1 MAFIRDYLKNRILV
15 QGQGGREVFPRC
27 GTSRCFIPR
36 LWVATGGILKYFEDW
51 NRAPNVEI
59 GPKDI
64 FEMASKYLLTLLL
77 LLIPAAGWCLD
88 LTYDLKVN
96 IDPARREFSGTGLI
110 HSTNPA
116 EFSLS
121 VAGLQDVRI
130 NNRPVTPDGHQQ
142 IAVHLASGEKA
153 RITYKAVFRKNS
165 RQRFIDREHVFLSG
179 GWYPQP
185 DTPVRYRLSVT
196 LPENFVAVGASEA
209 VSRHTRSGNTTFDFH
224 FDNPL
229 DGLYLAA
236 SSRFVVHTESH
247 GGIAIETYFFKE
259 DAALAD
265 TYIQYT
271 KKYLDMYA
279 AMLTPYPYRRFAIV
293 ENILPTGYSM
303 PTFTLLGQSVVKLP
317 FIVRTSLG
325 HEILHQW
332 FGNSIYIDHTQ
343 GNWAEGLTNYLADHH
358 YAAIEGRGPA
368 YRKQIMLNYQAYV
381 NPDNAMPVSH
391 FTSRRTRTE
400 AAIGYGKAAMIF
412 HMLRR
417 RYGDKLFFTALRELI
432 HSHSFQEASWQDV
445 RRVFEKTTAANLED
459 FFTHWLDR
467 RDIPALTIENA
478 KLALDRGRLAL
489 SFTIE
494 QDGSPY
500 RLAVPVLVKTARSQH
515 ARVVATTAS
524 STEVLIPLDSAPV
537 EVIIDGEY
545 DIMRTLQPAEHPPIL
560 ADILG
565 SDNVFVAAAARQRS
579 VYKPLVDA
587 LGIPKAAWID
597 PDNVNFD
604 RLKTATLIIAGFT
617 NPLVNRFLG
626 GRRTPQDGLR
636 LEIYK
641 NPFAPEKRLMLVQ
654 AGSMDEARAVARKL
668 RHYGKYSTLAFQNGR
683 NTYKTTAASNAGMAV
698 LSQSQP
704 LVVRP
709 AKKETLADIIPEIRS
724 NQVIFVGEQH
734 DRLAHHLN
742 QLAVIQALH
751 TAGDE
756 IGVGME
762 MFQGPYQPAI
772 DAYLAGRIDEREFL
786 LQSEYYDRWR
796 YDYHLYK
803 PIIDYLKANQI
814 PLVALNVSGEISRQ
828 TGRQGLDSLSVEQRR
843 QVPEHL
849 DFTDD
854 LYREDLKQVFNL
866 HGSET
871 GLDEFNHFY
880 QAQTLWD
887 EAMASRAAAWMK
899 ANPDRKLVVLAGNG
913 HLRYKY
919 GIPQRLY
926 RRVAQPYAVI
936 VQDEDIEPGI
946 ADYVLFT
953 TPIEGIKSP
962 KLGIM
967 VTEQE
972 GALAVKSA
980 IEHGPAGK
988 AGLAAGDIITALAGH
1003 PIKTL
1008 ADLKIALFYTKH
1020 GDRVQVEINR
1030 GGAVLEKEVLLKA
1043 RPRHI
1048 SLPNK

>member
-1 MAFIRDYLKNRILV
+1 MAL
-15 QGQGGREVFPRC
+15 
-27 GTSRCFIPR
+27 
-36 LWVATGGILKYFEDW
+36 LKYLFT
-51 NRAPNVEI
+51 
-59 GPKDI
+59 
-64 FEMASKYLLTLLL
+64 SLLI
-77 LLIPAAGWCLD
+77 LIPAAGWCLD
-88 LTYDLKVN
+88 LTYDLKVK
-96 IDPARREFSGTGLI
+96 IDPESGEFSGTGLI
-110 HSTNPA
+110 HANEPA
-116 EFSLS
+116 EFNLS

-142 IAVHLASGEKA
+142 IAVHLASGSKA
-153 RITYKAVFRKNS
+153 RITYKASFKKEKSTHVY
-165 RQRFIDREHVFLSG
+165 IDREHVFLSG

-185 DTPVRYRLSVT
+185 DTPIRYRLAVT
-196 LPENFVAVGASEA
+196 LPENFVAVGASET
-209 VSRHTRSGNTTFDFH
+209 VSRQTHSGSTTFDFH
-224 FDNPL
+224 FENPL

-236 SSRFVVHTESH
+236 SSRFVVQKETH

-271 KKYLDMYA
+271 KKYLDMYT
-279 AMLTPYPYRRFAIV
+279 AMLTPYPFRRFAIV

-303 PTFTLLGQSVVKLP
+303 PTFTLLGRSVVKLP

-332 FGNSIYIDHTQ
+332 FGNSVYIDYSQ

-358 YAAIEGRGPA
+358 YAALEGRGPA

-381 NPDNAMPVSH
+381 DPDNAMPVSR
-391 FTSRRTRTE
+391 FTSRHNRAE
-400 AAIGYGKAAMIF
+400 AAIGYGKSAMIF

-417 RYGDKLFFTALRELI
+417 KYGDEVFFTALRELI
-432 HSHSFQEASWQDV
+432 RTHSFQEASWMDV
-445 RRVFEKTTAANLED
+445 RRAFEKTTAENLED
-459 FFTHWLDR
+459 FFAHWLDR
-467 RDIPALTIENA
+467 RDIPTLKVENA

-489 SFTIE
+489 SFAIVQSGT
-494 QDGSPY
+494 PY
-500 RLAVPVLVKTARSQH
+500 RLVLPIKVKTTRSQH
-515 ARVVATTAS
+515 ERVVTTSAS
-524 STEVLIPLDSAPV
+524 STEVLIPLDASPR
-537 EVIIDGEY
+537 EVVLDGEY
-545 DIMRTLQPAEHPPIL
+545 DIMRTVQPAERPPIL
-560 ADILG
+560 ADMLG
-565 SDNVFVAAAARQRS
+565 SDTVFVAAAARQRS

-597 PDNVNFD
+597 PDSVHFD
-604 RLKTATLIIAGFT
+604 RLKTSNLIIAGFT
-617 NPLVNRFLG
+617 NPLVDRFLG
-626 GRRTPQDGLR
+626 GRRTPPDGVR

-654 AGSMDEARAVARKL
+654 AASVDEARAVVRKL
-668 RHYGKYSTLAFQNGR
+668 RHYGKYSMLAFQNGR
-683 NTYKTTAASNAGMAV
+683 NTVKTTAGSNAGIPV
-698 LSQSQP
+698 LSQPQAVVVQP
-704 LVVRP
+704 Q
-709 AKKETLADIIPEIRS
+709 AKETLADIIPEIRS
-724 NQVIFVGEQH
+724 KQVIFVGEQH

-751 TAGDE
+751 TAGDK

-786 LQSEYYDRWR
+786 RQSEYYERWR

-814 PLVALNVSGEISRQ
+814 PVVALNVSGEISRQ
-828 TGRQGLDSLSVEQRR
+828 TGREGLDSLSAEQRR
-843 QVPEHL
+843 QVPAHL
-849 DFTDD
+849 DFSDD
-854 LYREDLKQVFNL
+854 RYRKDLKQVFNL

-871 GLDEFNHFY
+871 GLNEFNYFY

-887 EAMASRAAAWMK
+887 EAMASRAAAWME

-919 GIPQRLY
+919 GIPHRLF

-946 ADYVLFT
+946 ADFVLFT
-953 TPIEGIKSP
+953 TPIEGVKSP

-967 VTEQE
+967 VAEQE
-972 GALAVKSA
+972 GVLAIKNA

-988 AGLAAGDIITALAGH
+988 AGLTAGDIITALDGH
-1003 PIKTL
+1003 PINTL

-1020 GDRVQVEINR
+1020 GDRVRVKINR
-1030 GGAVLEKEVLLKA
+1030 DNAVLEKEVLLKA
-1043 RPRHI
+1043 RPKHI

>member
-1 MAFIRDYLKNRILV
+1 MTLL
-15 QGQGGREVFPRC
+15 
-27 GTSRCFIPR
+27 
-36 LWVATGGILKYFEDW
+36 
-51 NRAPNVEI
+51 
-59 GPKDI
+59 
-64 FEMASKYLLTLLL
+64 KYLLALALV
-77 LLIPAAGWCLD
+77 LIPTAGWCQG
-88 LTYDLKVN
+88 LTYDLQVN
-96 IDPARREFSGTGLI
+96 IHPKLKAFSGTGFI
-110 HSTNPA
+110 QSTEPA
-116 EFSLS
+116 EFTLT

-130 NNRPVTPDGHQQ
+130 NNRPVTPDGRQK
-142 IAVHLASGEKA
+142 IAVNLAGGDKA
-153 RITYKAVFRKNS
+153 RITYKAVLKKNS
-165 RQRFIDREHVFLSG
+165 LLGFIDREHVFLNG
-179 GWYPQP
+179 GWYPHP
-185 DTPVRYRLSVT
+185 DTPVRYRLAAT
-196 LPENFVAVGASEA
+196 LPENFIAVGASET
-209 VSRHTRSGNTTFDFH
+209 VSRQTHSGKTTFDFH

-229 DGLYLAA
+229 DGIYLAA
-236 SSRFVVHTESH
+236 SSRFVVQKETH
-247 GGIAIETYFFKE
+247 GNVAIETYFFKE

-271 KKYLDMYA
+271 KKYLDMYT

-303 PTFTLLGQSVVKLP
+303 PTFTLLWQSVVKLP

-332 FGNSIYIDHTQ
+332 FGNSIYIDHSQ

-358 YAAIEGRGPA
+358 YASLEGRGPA

-381 NPDNAMPVSH
+381 NPDNAMPVSR
-391 FTSRRTRTE
+391 FTNRRNRAE

-412 HMLRR
+412 HMLRHT
-417 RYGDKLFFTALRELI
+417 YGDEMFFTALRELI
-432 HSHSFQEASWQDV
+432 HSRSFQEASWMDV
-445 RRVFEKTTAANLED
+445 RMAFEKTTTENLED
-459 FFTHWLDR
+459 FFAHWLDR
-467 RDIPALTIENA
+467 RDIPAITIENA
-478 KLALDRGRLAL
+478 KLTLDRGRLAL
-489 SFTIE
+489 SFAIVQSGT
-494 QDGSPY
+494 PY
-500 RLAVPVLVKTARSQH
+500 RLALPVKVKTARSQH
-515 ARVVATTAS
+515 KRVVTITAS
-524 STEVLIPLDSAPV
+524 STEVLFSLDSAPI
-537 EVIIDGEY
+537 EVVIDGEY
-545 DIMRTLQPAEHPPIL
+545 DIMRKVQPAERPPIL

-565 SDNVFVAAAARQRS
+565 SQSVFVAAAARQRS

-597 PDNVNFD
+597 PDNVSFD
-604 RLKTATLIIAGFT
+604 RLKTTTLIIAGFT
-617 NPLVNRFLG
+617 NPLVSRFLG
-626 GRRTPQDGLR
+626 GRRTPRDGVR

-654 AGSMDEARAVARKL
+654 AVDVDEAKAVVRKL
-668 RHYGKYSTLAFQNGR
+668 RHYGKYSTLAFEKGR
-683 NTYKTTAASNAGMAV
+683 NTFKTTAASNAGMAV

-709 AKKETLADIIPEIRS
+709 EERETLADIIPEIRA

-734 DRLAHHLN
+734 DRMAHHLN

-751 TAGDE
+751 TAGDKV
-756 IGVGME
+756 GVGME

-786 LQSEYYDRWR
+786 RQSEYYERWR

-814 PLVALNVSGEISRQ
+814 PLVALNVSGKISRQ
-828 TGRQGLDSLSVEQRR
+828 TGREGLDSLSTEQRR
-843 QVPEHL
+843 QVPAHL
-849 DFTDD
+849 DFTNDRYRDD
-854 LYREDLKQVFNL
+854 LRQVFNL
-866 HGSET
+866 HSSDT
-871 GLDEFNHFY
+871 GLDEFSYFY

-919 GIPQRLY
+919 GIPQRLF

-946 ADYVLFT
+946 ADYILFT
-953 TPIEGIKSP
+953 TPIDGLKSP

-967 VTEQE
+967 VEEQE
-972 GALAVKSA
+972 DALVIKSA

-988 AGLAAGDIITALAGH
+988 AGLTDGDIITAVDGH

-1020 GDRVQVEINR
+1020 GDRIQIEINR
-1030 GGAVLEKEVLLKA
+1030 DSTMLEKEVLLKA
-1043 RPRHI
+1043 RPKHI
-1048 SLPNK
+1048 SLTTK